1 MHYSLPPPTS
11 DLRPPT
17 SPVDSFAKVF
27 IRASLI
33 WFVLGITLGLAMAI
47 HTPWVV
53 YRPAHA
59 HMNLVGFV
67 VMMIFGVGYQMLP
80 RFFGHP
86 IIHRGLAVAHI
97 WLANV
102 GLVALVAGFFAAP
115 HIGQRAVPITATG
128 GVLWALGAYGFVYN
142 MWRTFNA
149 AERRRRQAAAQPP
162 SRNLPTAE

>member
-1 MHYSLPPPTS
+1 M
-11 DLRPPT
+11 DW
-17 SPVDSFAKVF
+17 FAKVF

-33 WFVLGITLGLAMAI
+33 WFVLGISLGLAMAI
-47 HTPWVV
+47 HPPWVM

-86 IIHRGLAVAHI
+86 ILSRRLAVAHI

-102 GLVALVAGFFAAP
+102 GLALLVAGFIVTPHAASR
-115 HIGQRAVPITATG
+115 GVPLTATG
-128 GVLWALGAYGFVYN
+128 GVLWALGAYGFVFN
-142 MWRTFNA
+142 MWRTFDA
-149 AERRRRQAAAQPP
+149 AEARRREAASRPP
-162 SRNLPTAE
+162 ARHLPTTD

>member
-1 MHYSLPPPTS
+1 MIWLLTADRSI
-11 DLRPPT
+11 
-17 SPVDSFAKVF
+17 DSFARTF
-27 IRASLI
+27 IRASLL
-33 WFVLGITLGLAMAI
+33 WFAAGVTLGLAMAI
-47 HTPWVV
+47 HPAWVI

-86 IIHRGLAVAHI
+86 IHSRWLAISHV

-102 GLVALVAGFFAAP
+102 GLAALVTGFMLAP
-115 HIGQRAVPITATG
+115 HIGTASVPVTAG
-128 GVLWALGAYGFVYN
+128 GGILWAVGAYGFIYN

-149 AERRRRQAAAQPP
+149 ADRRKALNEKVPDGRK
-162 SRNLPTAE
+162 LPLT

>member
-1 MHYSLPPPTS
+1 MDWY
-11 DLRPPT
+11 
-17 SPVDSFAKVF
+17 AKAF

-33 WFVLGITLGLAMAI
+33 WFVLGISLGLAMAI
-47 HTPWVV
+47 YPAWVV

-86 IIHRGLAVAHI
+86 IHSPRLAATHI
-97 WLANV
+97 WLANAGLG
-102 GLVALVAGFFAAP
+102 GLVLGFFLAPAIGPRSAA
-115 HIGQRAVPITATG
+115 VTATG
-128 GVLWALGAYGFVYN
+128 GTLWAIGAYGFAYN

-149 AERRRRQAAAQPP
+149 AERRRAAYNRAQD
-162 SRNLPTAE
+162 SRKLPTTD